1 MPAAAHDAP
10 RPGAL
15 STTVTPRPAW
25 AARQAMP
32 RPITPPPTTTTS
44 LVPASA
50 ALVLIRATLPSPALP
65 GAGSDGRRRTAALS
79 ARWHPGSRVAPA
91 YASRWPRGHGSAP
104 GHGRR
109 GPIGC
114 SSGQPLRTPV
124 TCAASRDPR
133 CAPCGAPPPQV
144 IPGAAPVHDRRS
156 LVHVAVAGA
165 GPRVLLLL
173 RLVHDQGLGR
183 EQQRGDGGGVLHRGA
198 RDLGGV
204 DDPRLYQVDV
214 LAGGRIEAVV
224 LGDLADL
231 VDRDGPLEPGV
242 GGDPVG
248 RQLERLA
255 DDLGAGR
262 LVAAEVE
269 LADGLL
275 RAQQRDLGGRA
286 DADDRDAAGQL
297 GQALLELLAVPIG
310 VGPLDLLLDL
320 VDLALDVLFAAGA
333 LDDGG
338 LVLGHRDAPRATQ
351 QVERDVLQL
360 EADLLGDDLAARQ
373 DRHVIEHR
381 LAAVAEPGGL
391 DRDRLEGAADLVD
404 HQGRQGLALDVLGDD
419 HQRLA
424 RLDDLLEHREQVLGR
439 GDLLVDD
446 QDVGVVEDR
455 LHPLLVGGEVGRDV
469 ALVELHALGELQL
482 HPEGLR
488 LVDGDDPVLADLVHR
503 LGDGAADLGV
513 LRGDGG
519 DGGDLLLGLEVTGVV
534 ADVLGDRLDGPLD
547 AALEP
552 QRVGAGGHVA
562 EPLVHQRLRQHGGG
576 GGAVTGDVVG
586 LGRDFLGEL
595 GPEVLVVVLEL
606 DLLGDRH
613 TIVGDGGRAPLLVEH
628 DVATL
633 GAECHPHHI
642 GELVDT
648 RLQRAPRLGV
658 EQQLLWHWV
667 SPDLLVD
674 DGEHVAGGED
684 QVVLAAVLDLGAAV
698 LGVDDGVADLDVE
711 RHPGAVLEP
720 ARAHRDD
727 LALLGLLLGG
737 VGDDDARSGRL
748 LALAGLDD
756 DAVLERLKVDA
767 HSVPPVPGLTRPAS
781 GHERVALDDSSLREG
796 VGLPAAPDVS
806 TRRRRVLG
814 GLPPSCCAW
823 CGSSRALA

>member
-231 VDRDGPLEPGV
+231 VD
-242 GGDPVG
+242 GD
-248 RQLERLA
+248 
-255 DDLGAGR
+255 GR

-275 RAQQRDLGGRA
+275 RAQQRDPAAGDDALLDGGPGGRQGVLDAVLLLLELDLGGRA

-373 DRHVIEHR
+373 DRHVI
-381 LAAVAEPGGL
+381 
-391 DRDRLEGAADLVD
+391 
-404 HQGRQGLALDVLGDD
+404 
-419 HQRLA
+419 
-424 RLDDLLEHREQVLGR
+424 
-439 GDLLVDD
+439 
-446 QDVGVVEDR
+446 
-455 LHPLLVGGEVGRDV
+455 
-469 ALVELHALGELQL
+469 
-482 HPEGLR
+482 
-488 LVDGDDPVLADLVHR
+488 
-503 LGDGAADLGV
+503 
-513 LRGDGG
+513 
-519 DGGDLLLGLEVTGVV
+519 
-534 ADVLGDRLDGPLD
+534 
-547 AALEP
+547 
-552 QRVGAGGHVA
+552 
-562 EPLVHQRLRQHGGG
+562 
-576 GGAVTGDVVG
+576 
-586 LGRDFLGEL
+586 
-595 GPEVLVVVLEL
+595 
-606 DLLGDRH
+606 
-613 TIVGDGGRAPLLVEH
+613 
-628 DVATL
+628 
-633 GAECHPHHI
+633 
-642 GELVDT
+642 
-648 RLQRAPRLGV
+648 
-658 EQQLLWHWV
+658 
-667 SPDLLVD
+667 
-674 DGEHVAGGED
+674 
-684 QVVLAAVLDLGAAV
+684 
-698 LGVDDGVADLDVE
+698 
-711 RHPGAVLEP
+711 
-720 ARAHRDD
+720 
-727 LALLGLLLGG
+727 
-737 VGDDDARSGRL
+737 
-748 LALAGLDD
+748 
-756 DAVLERLKVDA
+756 
-767 HSVPPVPGLTRPAS
+767 
-781 GHERVALDDSSLREG
+781 
-796 VGLPAAPDVS
+796 
-806 TRRRRVLG
+806 
-814 GLPPSCCAW
+814 
-823 CGSSRALA
+823 

>member
-91 YASRWPRGHGSAP
+91 YASRWARAAGSAP
-104 GHGRR
+104 EHGRR

-204 DDPRLYQVDV
+204 DDPRLHQVDV
-214 LAGGRIEAVV
+214 LAGG
-224 LGDLADL
+224 
-231 VDRDGPLEPGV
+231 PG
-242 GGDPVG
+242 G
-248 RQLERLA
+248 RQGVLDAVLLLLEL
-255 DDLGAGR
+255 
-262 LVAAEVE
+262 
-269 LADGLL
+269 
-275 RAQQRDLGGRA
+275 DLGGRA

-404 HQGRQGLALDVLGDD
+404 HQGRQGLALDVL
-419 HQRLA
+419 
-424 RLDDLLEHREQVLGR
+424 
-439 GDLLVDD
+439 
-446 QDVGVVEDR
+446 
-455 LHPLLVGGEVGRDV
+455 
-469 ALVELHALGELQL
+469 
-482 HPEGLR
+482 
-488 LVDGDDPVLADLVHR
+488 
-503 LGDGAADLGV
+503 
-513 LRGDGG
+513 
-519 DGGDLLLGLEVTGVV
+519 
-534 ADVLGDRLDGPLD
+534 
-547 AALEP
+547 
-552 QRVGAGGHVA
+552 
-562 EPLVHQRLRQHGGG
+562 
-576 GGAVTGDVVG
+576 
-586 LGRDFLGEL
+586 
-595 GPEVLVVVLEL
+595 
-606 DLLGDRH
+606 
-613 TIVGDGGRAPLLVEH
+613 
-628 DVATL
+628 
-633 GAECHPHHI
+633 
-642 GELVDT
+642 
-648 RLQRAPRLGV
+648 
-658 EQQLLWHWV
+658 
-667 SPDLLVD
+667 
-674 DGEHVAGGED
+674 
-684 QVVLAAVLDLGAAV
+684 
-698 LGVDDGVADLDVE
+698 
-711 RHPGAVLEP
+711 
-720 ARAHRDD
+720 
-727 LALLGLLLGG
+727 
-737 VGDDDARSGRL
+737 
-748 LALAGLDD
+748 
-756 DAVLERLKVDA
+756 
-767 HSVPPVPGLTRPAS
+767 
-781 GHERVALDDSSLREG
+781 
-796 VGLPAAPDVS
+796 
-806 TRRRRVLG
+806 
-814 GLPPSCCAW
+814 
-823 CGSSRALA
+823 

>member
-79 ARWHPGSRVAPA
+79 ARWHPGSRVPPA

-204 DDPRLYQVDV
+204 DDPRLHQVDV
-214 LAGGRIEAVV
+214 LAGGRVEAVV

-275 RAQQRDLGGRA
+275 RAQQRDPAAGDDALLDGGPGGRQGVLDAVLLLLELDLGGRA

-404 HQGRQGLALDVLGDD
+404 HQGRQGLALDVLGVD
-419 HQRLA
+419 H
-424 RLDDLLEHREQVLGR
+424 
-439 GDLLVDD
+439 

-720 ARAHRDD
+720 ARADRDD
-727 LALLGLLLGG
+727 LALLGLFLGG
-737 VGDDDARSGRL
+737 VRDDDAGGGRL
-748 LALAGLDD
+748 LALTGLDD
-756 DAVLERLKVDA
+756 DAVLERLQIDA
-767 HSVPPVPGLTRPAS
+767 HR
-781 GHERVALDDSSLREG
+781 SSCTWS
-796 VGLPAAPDVS
+796 D
-806 TRRRRVLG
+806 
-814 GLPPSCCAW
+814 PPSI
-823 CGSSRALA
+823 GSRTGGAGWFKSLAGKAYPSPRRMLALAAAEC